1 MALLDLISSDGDLR
15 KEQDVL
21 DEHEELFDNLNMR
34 ANQLLLFCTASK
46 EPELHTVAY
55 KCLTH
60 LKKSIDTA
68 GVEITK
74 LDTAVTTDNCL
85 VRTPA

>member
-46 EPELHTVAY
+46 EPELHTVA
-55 KCLTH
+55 
-60 LKKSIDTA
+60 
-68 GVEITK
+68 
-74 LDTAVTTDNCL
+74 
-85 VRTPA
+85 